1 MAEVAKGTPAGGDE
15 TDDHVDRDLTLRA
28 SQGDPQS
35 VEQLLVRYLPRLQAF
50 VRSQV
55 DGKLRLKE
63 SISDLVQSTCREAIA
78 DGPDFEWQGEARF
91 RGWLFTTALN
101 KIRARGR
108 FWDADKRA
116 AQQASVPPDE
126 VGDPYGV
133 ANSPSHVFAGQEAN
147 SNVEAAMAMLPE
159 DYRQV
164 IALCRVAE
172 LPHREVGR
180 IMQRTEGA
188 IRMLLS
194 RALCEL
200 VAQIDK
206 VEGRARG
213 QDSK

>member
-1 MAEVAKGTPAGGDE
+1 MAEGTKATPGGE
-15 TDDHVDRDLTLRA
+15 PDDVDRDLTLRA

-108 FWDADKRA
+108 FWDAEKRA
-116 AQQASVPPDE
+116 ARQASVSPDE
-126 VGDPYGV
+126 VGDPYGL
-133 ANSPSHVFAGQEAN
+133 ANSPSRVFAGQEAN

-159 DYRQV
+159 EYRQV

-188 IRMLLS
+188 VRMLLS

-213 QDSK
+213 

>member
-1 MAEVAKGTPAGGDE
+1 MADGREAQKSSPGGDDGN
-15 TDDHVDRDLTLRA
+15 DDARDREVTLRA

-35 VEQLLVRYLPRLQAF
+35 VEQLLLRYLPRLQAF

-55 DGKLRLKE
+55 DDKLRLKE
-63 SISDLVQSTCREAIA
+63 SISDLVQSTCREAIIA
-78 DGPDFEWQGEARF
+78 GPDFEWQGEARF

-108 FWDADKRA
+108 FWAADKRA
-116 AQQASVPPDE
+116 AQQASVSPDE
-126 VGDPYGV
+126 VGDAYGLV
-133 ANSPSHVFAGQEAN
+133 NSPSRVLAGKEAS
-147 SNVEAAMAMLPE
+147 SNFEVAMELLPE

-164 IALCRVAE
+164 IALSRVAE
-172 LPHREVGR
+172 LPHREVAR

-188 IRMLLS
+188 VRMLLS

-213 QDSK
+213 